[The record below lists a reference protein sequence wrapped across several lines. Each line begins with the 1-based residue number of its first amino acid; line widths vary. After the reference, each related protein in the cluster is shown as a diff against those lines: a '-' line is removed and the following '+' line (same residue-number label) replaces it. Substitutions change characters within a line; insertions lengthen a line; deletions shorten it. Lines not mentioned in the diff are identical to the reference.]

1 VEARPTNSFSSKKI
15 YCGKST
21 ICGKRNS
28 PKFDC
33 SEQLTIGVGAMVQ
46 EGKVGYY
53 AFVQYCPD
61 RFMAE
66 YVNIGVVLLV
76 PEIDFLSI
84 RLVENN
90 KRIKRFFGEQKNWMF
105 IDEQKQFITEK
116 LKRAKESILSKDDFN
131 VFRKRLGNDVQ
142 LSELRS
148 IKVSDPGYELDQLF
162 SMIDEVEIDVKKP
175 SEILHEKLDNAFKSL
190 KVDGMLEKPSAIKI
204 KKMNRK
210 ITAPYGFQNG
220 RYNFIKPFIYN
231 SKNYD
236 KFCMSAINGQA
247 LFEQEDDKFGEMKL
261 VMVGK
266 FDSSSEDE
274 IGEVGNVLQQHSV
287 GFYTID
293 NIEPLADEIR
303 KASRIKFSGQSSV

>member
-1 VEARPTNSFSSKKI
+1 
-15 YCGKST
+15 
-21 ICGKRNS
+21 
-28 PKFDC
+28 
-33 SEQLTIGVGAMVQ
+33 MVQ

-236 KFCMSAINGQA
+236 KF
-247 LFEQEDDKFGEMKL
+247 GEMKL